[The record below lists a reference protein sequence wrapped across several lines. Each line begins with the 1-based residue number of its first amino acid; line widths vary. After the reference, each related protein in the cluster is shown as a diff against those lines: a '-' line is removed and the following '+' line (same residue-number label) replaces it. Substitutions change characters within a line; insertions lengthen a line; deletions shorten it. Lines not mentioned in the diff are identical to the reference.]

1 MCGLDAS
8 EHTLPCS
15 GIAARKRCTLLQVA
29 EQLRR
34 SVLAL
39 YDKHLAADGKAV
51 DYEGLSADPDFRL
64 FVDATAELQKLDMSA
79 FSREERLAFWINIYN
94 ILVVSCACPSCAIVQ
109 MHASASSDA
118 ALPAQLCLARQ
129 GSHEADTVQSRS
141 EFKESCKA
149 SRKI

>member
-1 MCGLDAS
+1 MVAAS
-8 EHTLPCS
+8 K
-15 GIAARKRCTLLQVA
+15 GYTLLQVA
-29 EQLRR
+29 EQLRQ

-109 MHASASSDA
+109 MHTSASSDA
-118 ALPAQLCLARQ
+118 ALPAQLCLAGPRV
-129 GSHEADTVQSRS
+129 S
-141 EFKESCKA
+141 
-149 SRKI
+149 